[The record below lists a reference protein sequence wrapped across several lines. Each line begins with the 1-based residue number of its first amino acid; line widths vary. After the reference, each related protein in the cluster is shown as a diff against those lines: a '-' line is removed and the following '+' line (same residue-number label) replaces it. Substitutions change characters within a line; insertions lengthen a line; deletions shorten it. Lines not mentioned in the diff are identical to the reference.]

1 MNERLTK
8 EKQPKPSFLE
18 YCRTQ
23 KVEGD
28 RLDPFSRCVPAQTED
43 ENADKLKL
51 NEYIDWLGIHAK
63 RWGVRKAFLRYLN
76 FTNTN
81 DARRYQHFVK
91 GGGTNLVIN
100 LLVARPTPEKN
111 FPEVVPI
118 LRECG
123 KCCAEGS
130 PESMKNLIHITHAF
144 EDQ

>member
-1 MNERLTK
+1 MR
-8 EKQPKPSFLE
+8 
-18 YCRTQ
+18 Q
-23 KVEGD
+23 KG
-28 RLDPFSRCVPAQTED
+28 RFQRIPAQTED

-51 NEYIDWLGIHAK
+51 NEYIDWLRIHAK

-91 GGGTNLVIN
+91 GGGANLVID
-100 LLVARPTPEKN
+100 LLVAQPTPEKK

-123 KCCAEGS
+123 NICEEGS
-130 PESMKNLIHITHAF
+130 PESPKDPIHIAHAS
-144 EDQ
+144 EDQKGLRQRQNYLGDTPPTHLDQNHLG